1 MTDRKGPIRTPLR
14 LPRLMQ
20 RLAAAVPA
28 IFMAI
33 ALVFAVAAVAPAG
46 AQTFLAGFEDV
57 PLMDG
62 LTADEDAGLVFD
74 SPAGRIVEAYA
85 VGEVAWQDVI
95 TFYTATLK
103 SLGWRTLGQGRFA
116 REGEEL
122 HIDRFGRDGDL
133 TVRFTLAP
141 N

>member
-1 MTDRKGPIRTPLR
+1 MTDRKGPTRTPFR
-14 LPRLMQ
+14 LTLLTARM
-20 RLAAAVPA
+20 AALLPA
-28 IFMAI
+28 ITMAI
-33 ALVFAVAAVAPAG
+33 ALVFVAASVQPAS

-85 VGEVAWQDVI
+85 VGEVAWPDVI
-95 TFYTATLK
+95 TFYTATLQ